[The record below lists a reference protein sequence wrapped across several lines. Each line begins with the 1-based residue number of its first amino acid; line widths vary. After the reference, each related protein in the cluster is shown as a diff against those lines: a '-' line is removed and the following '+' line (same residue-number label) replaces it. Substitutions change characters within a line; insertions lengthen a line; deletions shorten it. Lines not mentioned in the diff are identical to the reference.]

1 MDRNAR
7 HGWLL
12 TALAGALIVS
22 AIMGTVGV
30 PASSGSATRVS
41 RERVAEQTVRAAAE
55 QRMGGSWLVFN
66 RLSCRRSGAGFFAC
80 EVGFFV
86 GDALWEGKASV
97 RFSDARSPRYV
108 LRLIRA
114 RYLCRGLRCARPI
127 RWCSGK
133 C

>member
-7 HGWLL
+7 HGWLV

-22 AIMGTVGV
+22 AIMGTAGV
-30 PASSGSATRVS
+30 PASSGSAARVS

-55 QRMGGSWLVFN
+55 QRMGGSWLVF
-66 RLSCRRSGAGFFAC
+66 
-80 EVGFFV
+80 
-86 GDALWEGKASV
+86 
-97 RFSDARSPRYV
+97 PRYV